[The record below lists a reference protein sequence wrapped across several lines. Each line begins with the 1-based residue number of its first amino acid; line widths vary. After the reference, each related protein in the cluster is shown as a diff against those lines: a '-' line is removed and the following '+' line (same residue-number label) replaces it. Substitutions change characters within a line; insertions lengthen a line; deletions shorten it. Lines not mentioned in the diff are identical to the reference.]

1 MAAFGLSFKKTQT
14 KPTPKIFHFLRSTLH
29 ISVPFCARINITAC
43 LFRSENCKNF
53 KFIKK
58 STTWNGA
65 MFFLIGNPW
74 HTLLK
79 TSSLIRYHCV
89 SCLRWKPTNCSDF
102 HLVHYHFASL
112 NIFPCYKVEP
122 LHDMY
127 HSRSSCLSNC
137 LLEWGRR
144 EGVKR
149 LHIFPKTKVASK
161 KNENI
166 PITTQFLVNSDV
178 PIQCNLILQWIVAI

>member
-29 ISVPFCARINITAC
+29 ICVPFCARINITAC

-58 STTWNGA
+58 IYNLKRCRVLSYWKSMTHITQNKL
-65 MFFLIGNPW
+65 FDKIPLCFLSQMKANQ
-74 HTLLK
+74 LLWL
-79 TSSLIRYHCV
+79 SFV
-89 SCLRWKPTNCSDF
+89 
-102 HLVHYHFASL
+102 VHYHFASL

-166 PITTQFLVNSDV
+166 PITTQL
-178 PIQCNLILQWIVAI
+178 IQCNLILQWIVAI